1 MAGEPLLKH
10 FDSPDEVREFEK
22 VRVEVVHLGET
33 TLERRFYQPG
43 WRWSEDSKPRAGT
56 DSCQVH
62 HTGHVVAG
70 SMVIRMD
77 DGHEFEMGPGDAA
90 VVPPGHDGWVVGDE
104 PVEYFEIIRAD
115 GS

>member
-1 MAGEPLLKH
+1 MAAEPLLKH

-22 VRVEVVHLGET
+22 VRVEVVHLVDT

-43 WRWSEDSKPRAGT
+43 WRWSEHSKPRAGT

-62 HTGHVVAG
+62 HTGHIVEG
-70 SMVIRMD
+70 QMMIRMD
-77 DGHEFEMGPGDAA
+77 DGTEFEMGPGDAA

-104 PVEYFEIIRAD
+104 TVRYFEIIGA
-115 GS
+115 